1 MLLIENNKNSH
12 KTNII
17 EEVRAG
23 KTGYG
28 LLIERDGHIEGN
40 SNIINQI
47 REDISNQHKFV
58 IPDKFI
64 VSAVFQ
70 KYDVKNANGRIYPKD
85 ILMRE
90 VERYINECVD
100 TRSAVGSLDHPESST
115 LSGKDV
121 SHNIINLE
129 WSGKTLIGEL
139 ELHLSPGYRK
149 YGIPGTSGDLAANL
163 ILDGIQIG
171 VSSRALGSVE
181 DRFGSLIVGDDL
193 ELLCWDI
200 VLNPSTSGSFIAM
213 NRSDLEPYIESKT
226 SHKPQINEKIS
237 EINKILFG

>member
-1 MLLIENNKNSH
+1 MLLMENNKNSR

-17 EEVRAG
+17 EEVKAG

-28 LLIERDGHIEGN
+28 LLIERDGHIEGD
-40 SNIINQI
+40 SNVINQI
-47 REDISNQHKFV
+47 REDISNNQKFV
-58 IPDKFI
+58 IPDRFI

-70 KYDVKNANGRIYPKD
+70 KYDIKNANGRIYPKD
-85 ILMRE
+85 VLMRE
-90 VERYINECVD
+90 VERYINECVN
-100 TRSAVGSLDHPESST
+100 TRSAIGSLDHPESST

-129 WSGKTLIGEL
+129 WRGKTLIGEL

-163 ILDGIQIG
+163 ILDNIQIG

-181 DRFGSLIVGDDL
+181 DRFGALIVGDDL

-200 VLNPSTSGSFIAM
+200 VLNPSTRGSFIAM
-213 NRSDLEPYIESKT
+213 NRSDLEPYIESKIST
-226 SHKPQINEKIS
+226 KPQINEKIS